1 MFYTIALYT
10 SLAIFVVGL
19 VYKTTNWFR
28 YKVGPDAEGVPTS
41 RRVPAAARGIV
52 ATVFSAKIGTL
63 LKIFLMDVLLQRW
76 LMKKDLLRWLA
87 HICIYGGFMLLLLMH
102 GLDKLVTA
110 VLFAD
115 YYSTLNPFLFLRD
128 LFGLIVIV
136 GIGISLYRR
145 LMSKAARPKS
155 TGVDYYAIIIL
166 AVIMISGVLLEGTKI
181 VSHTRYQ
188 EMVDEY
194 AGLDDAEELGALE
207 AYWVDKFGVVS
218 PNVKKP
224 FDNKMLKEGKLLHEM
239 SCSSCHSRP
248 QWGFMGYGA
257 ATLSRPVGLPLDRA
271 RVPTM
276 LWYLHFMACF
286 LGLAYLPFSKFFHI
300 FSTPAF
306 LLVNA
311 VVKEGESDPANIATR
326 DAMQLDAC
334 THCGD
339 CTIRCSVAVA
349 FNEIPNPNILPSEK
363 LAALRVLLSGRGVST
378 QRLLR
383 IHEGS
388 HICTDCHRC
397 TDVCPVG
404 INLEGLWLKLNSYL
418 AERGYPKPEAWARQN
433 MGADCDLGKLRE
445 KTLSLTPVDKEFAG
459 ELTGS
464 AQAGTFSVCFG
475 CQTCTNVCPVV
486 ENYENPKEVLGLLP
500 HEIMHCLALKQ
511 KGLAIG
517 SNMLWD
523 CVTCYMCQERCPQGV
538 RVTDV
543 LYELKN
549 LALKHLKKKAA

>member
-1 MFYTIALYT
+1 
-10 SLAIFVVGL
+10 
-19 VYKTTNWFR
+19 
-28 YKVGPDAEGVPTS
+28 
-41 RRVPAAARGIV
+41 
-52 ATVFSAKIGTL
+52 
-63 LKIFLMDVLLQRW
+63 
-76 LMKKDLLRWLA
+76 
-87 HICIYGGFMLLLLMH
+87 
-102 GLDKLVTA
+102 
-110 VLFAD
+110 
-115 YYSTLNPFLFLRD
+115 
-128 LFGLIVIV
+128 
-136 GIGISLYRR
+136 
-145 LMSKAARPKS
+145 
-155 TGVDYYAIIIL
+155 
-166 AVIMISGVLLEGTKI
+166 
-181 VSHTRYQ
+181 
-188 EMVDEY
+188 
-194 AGLDDAEELGALE
+194 
-207 AYWVDKFGVVS
+207 
-218 PNVKKP
+218 
-224 FDNKMLKEGKLLHEM
+224 
-239 SCSSCHSRP
+239 
-248 QWGFMGYGA
+248 
-257 ATLSRPVGLPLDRA
+257 
-271 RVPTM
+271 
-276 LWYLHFMACF
+276 
-286 LGLAYLPFSKFFHI
+286 
-300 FSTPAF
+300 
-306 LLVNA
+306 
-311 VVKEGESDPANIATR
+311 
-326 DAMQLDAC
+326 
-334 THCGD
+334 
-339 CTIRCSVAVA
+339 VAVA

-363 LAALRVLLSGRGVST
+363 LAALRALLSGRGVST
-378 QRLLR
+378 HRLLR

-418 AERGYPKPEAWARQN
+418 AERGYPKPEAWARQT

-464 AQAGTFSVCFG
+464 AQASTFSVCFG